1 MKNIVIIGSGFSAL
15 ATFLK
20 FKKYNPIII
29 TATHKSYPN
38 LQIKNRSFLN
48 TNKIFSNKTK
58 SRGSLLYNLKNK
70 TKLHDRLS
78 FGGNSNIWGGFINIS
93 STNREAIDQF
103 KKIGISFNKLIQN
116 HNGYLSNNSN
126 IRQLRD
132 LNNKILDTSYFLKN
146 FIPGFVDTIEF
157 KNKLI
162 KINYFSDN
170 YKMESLIASKLFLG
184 ISFPQLIDL
193 LYRSQLLSQDFK
205 LTLSEFEHKFI
216 INYSNSITIESENDL
231 IIKYDF
237 IRAFK
242 HFFGLQK
249 SLDKFSFKL
258 PIYVDQIFS
267 KNKIFLKLDF
277 NFKDKIINQYSLQKF
292 GHSIHYCNLYIDK
305 QNINEYLSL
314 FSSNLFGVSAPF
326 VNQKKPGPIS
336 NDIIENVWDRF

>member
-1 MKNIVIIGSGFSAL
+1 MENIVIIGSGFSAL
-15 ATFLK
+15 TSFLK

-29 TATHKSYPN
+29 AATHKPYPN
-38 LQIKNRSFLN
+38 LQIKNRRVLN

-58 SRGSLLYNLKNK
+58 SSGSLLYNLKNK

-78 FGGNSNIWGGFINIS
+78 FGGNSNIWGGFININ

-103 KKIGISFNKLIQN
+103 KKIGITFNKLIQN
-116 HNGYLSNNSN
+116 NNGYLSNNSN

-132 LNNKILDTSYFLKN
+132 LNNKILDTSDFLKN
-146 FIPGFVDTIEF
+146 FIPGFVETIEF

-170 YKMESLIASKLFLG
+170 YKMESIIASKLFLG

-193 LYRSQLLSQDFK
+193 LYRSGLLTQDFR

-216 INYSNSITIESENDL
+216 INNQNSITIKSENDL

-242 HFFGLQK
+242 HFIGLQK

-258 PIYVDQIFS
+258 PIYIDQIFS
-267 KNKIFLKLDF
+267 KNRIFLKLDF
-277 NFKDKIINQYSLQKF
+277 NFKDRIISQNTLQKF
-292 GHSIHYCNLYIDK
+292 GQSIHYCDLYIDK
-305 QNINEYLSL
+305 KNINEYLSL
-314 FSSNLFGVSAPF
+314 FSSNLFGVSTPF
-326 VNQKKPGPIS
+326 IKQKKPGPIS
-336 NDIIENVWDRF
+336 NDIIENVWDKF

>member
-1 MKNIVIIGSGFSAL
+1 VENIVIIGSGFSAL

-20 FKKYNPIII
+20 FKKYNPIVI
-29 TATHKSYPN
+29 TATHRPYPN
-38 LQIKNRSFLN
+38 LQIRNRRILN
-48 TNKIFSNKTK
+48 TNKIFSNKAK
-58 SRGSLLYNLKNK
+58 SSGTLLYNLKNK

-78 FGGNSNIWGGFINIS
+78 VGGNSNIWGGFINIS
-93 STNREAIDQF
+93 STNREAINQF
-103 KKIGISFNKLIQN
+103 KKIGISFDKLIQK
-116 HNGYLSNNSN
+116 HNGYLSNNNN

-132 LNNKILDTSYFLKN
+132 LNNKILDTSNFLKN
-146 FIPGFVDTIEF
+146 FIPGFVETIEF
-157 KNKLI
+157 KNQLI
-162 KINYFSDN
+162 KINYFSNN

-193 LYRSQLLSQDFK
+193 LYRSKILTQNFR

-216 INYSNSITIESENDL
+216 INNQNSITIKSDNDL

-249 SLDKFSFKL
+249 SIDKFSFAV
-258 PIYVDQIFS
+258 PIYIDQIFS

-277 NFKDKIINQYSLQKF
+277 NFKDKIINQNTSHKF
-292 GHSIHYCNLYIDK
+292 GQSIHYCNLYIDEK
-305 QNINEYLSL
+305 NINEYLSF

-326 VNQKKPGPIS
+326 VDQKKPGPIS